1 MIFLAWHYDKK
12 GVFSV
17 KSAYHV
23 LDDIDTRENRT
34 QQGESSSGTGRH
46 GCEWNAIWKLK
57 CLPKVRQFL
66 WRLAHNSLPWRM
78 NIKRRG
84 IKDID
89 TRCPM
94 CGRLDEDGGHLF
106 LKCKMVKQC
115 WVALNLEQVWL
126 KLILAVS
133 AKDMVRDIL
142 AMDEAVQRTVIMF
155 LWCWWDAR
163 NKANAGEKMQST
175 DEVVFRT
182 IRYAAETEMMQ
193 VKEVKHGHKTKECW
207 TKPQAE
213 MLKVNFDGGF
223 VAQEKRDPGGLWCE
237 TRMAKQF

>member
-1 MIFLAWHYDKK
+1 
-12 GVFSV
+12 
-17 KSAYHV
+17 
-23 LDDIDTRENRT
+23 
-34 QQGESSSGTGRH
+34 
-46 GCEWNAIWKLK
+46 
-57 CLPKVRQFL
+57 
-66 WRLAHNSLPWRM
+66 M

-94 CGRLDEDGGHLF
+94 CARLDEEGGYLF
-106 LKCKMVKQC
+106 LKCRMVKKC
-115 WVALNLEQVWL
+115 WLTLNLEHVRL
-126 KLILAVS
+126 KLILALS
-133 AKDMVRDIL
+133 AKDMVKSIL

-193 VKEVKHGHKTKECW
+193 VQEVKERHKPHECW
-207 TKPQAE
+207 SKP
-213 MLKVNFDGGF
+213 
-223 VAQEKRDPGGLWCE
+223 
-237 TRMAKQF
+237 